1 MEAVLADAD
10 IGLVASYVLAGG
22 TLTGKYLSGGSGRAD
37 RDESAAAV
45 AGKRRAAALVD
56 LAREWDV
63 APTAL
68 AFAFAL
74 HHPRLSSVLF
84 GATSPEQVRENVDSL
99 KVYDS
104 LDQDQLA
111 RLEEL
116 AASD

>member
-1 MEAVLADAD
+1 MKALPPSPANV
-10 IGLVASYVLAGG
+10 VPPRWSTWRASGM
-22 TLTGKYLSGGSGRAD
+22 SHR
-37 RDESAAAV
+37 
-45 AGKRRAAALVD
+45 
-56 LAREWDV
+56 
-63 APTAL
+63 
-68 AFAFAL
+68 
-74 HHPRLSSVLF
+74 PRWRSRSHSTTSVLF

>member
-22 TLTGKYLSGGSGRAD
+22 TLTGKYVSGGSGRAD
-37 RDESAAAV
+37 RDDSPAAV
-45 AGKRRAAALVD
+45 AGKKRAAAVVE

-63 APTAL
+63 TPASL

-74 HHPRLSSVLF
+74 HHPRLCSVLF
-84 GATSPEQVRENVDSL
+84 GATSPQQVHENVASL
-99 KVYDS
+99 EVYNA
-104 LDQDQLA
+104 LDDDQLS

-116 AASD
+116 AA